1 MRQHGRIVVC
11 GAISCYNDDHPTPG
25 PNNLSLVFARRLTLQ
40 GFIVTDHWNQM
51 PQFLAEMAGWIAE
64 GRMVWQEAGVEGL
77 ETIPHPLVR
86 PLPRASPRHEL
97 RPPPA

>member
-1 MRQHGRIVVC
+1 M
-11 GAISCYNDDHPTPG
+11 PG

-64 GRMVWQEAGVEGL
+64 GRMVWQETVVDGL
-77 ETIPHPLVR
+77 KAMPDAFVGLFRGDNLGKMLVR
-86 PLPRASPRHEL
+86 LPE
-97 RPPPA
+97 